1 MDGREIRMTVDPFES
16 VLARFGSR
24 FDPEVLEATI
34 AHWRS
39 RMKPELPQQATV
51 TTDLAYGDHARHRID
66 VYPVEGR
73 GAPIVLFVHG
83 GGFIAGDKDMAPPF
97 YSNIGHYLASH
108 GIVCACM
115 NYRLAPDGGWP
126 AAAEDVDRAV
136 RWLLERCDAYGGDP
150 RRFVVVGQSA
160 GACHVATW
168 LLEPRFAGGARETIA
183 AAVLLSGF
191 YLAQAPLTPGQQA
204 YFGAEAGLHPA
215 RSPLNMPRRLPHP
228 VLVTIAE
235 ADPEQLREHGKT
247 LAASLMAAGTPVTLS
262 ELPHHNHVSPLLSM
276 GSDNEEA
283 GGLLR
288 RFVTDTTAL
297 QKGIA
302 S

>member
-1 MDGREIRMTVDPFES
+1 MTVDPFDT

-39 RMKPELPQQATV
+39 RMTPELGQQATP
-51 TTDLAYGDHARHRID
+51 TIDLAYGDHARHRID

-83 GGFIAGDKDMAPPF
+83 GGFVSGDKAMAPPF
-97 YSNIGHYLASH
+97 YSNVGRYLASH
-108 GIVCACM
+108 GIVGACM

-126 AAAEDVDRAV
+126 AAAEDVDLAV
-136 RWLLERCDAYGGDP
+136 LWLLERAESYGGDP
-150 RRFVVVGQSA
+150 RRLVVIGQSA

-168 LLEPRFAGGARETIA
+168 LLEPRFAGGARERIA

-191 YLAQAPLTPGQQA
+191 YLAKVPLTPGQQA
-204 YFGAEAGLHPA
+204 YFGADSDRYAA
-215 RSPLNMPRRLPHP
+215 RSPLNMMRRLPHP
-228 VLVTIAE
+228 VLMTTAE
-235 ADPEQLREHGKT
+235 HEPAQLHQHGQA
-247 LAASLMAAGTPVTLS
+247 LAAALAGAGTSVTLS
-262 ELPHHNHVSPLLSM
+262 QLPNHNHISPLMSI
-276 GSDNEEA
+276 GSNDDQV

-288 RFVTDTTAL
+288 RFIASATAL
-297 QKGIA
+297 QKGNPP
-302 S
+302 